1 MSPLLLVLIAALILA
16 AFAAAA
22 ETALTSVSRIRIRTL
37 ANEGDRRA
45 KRLMRLHND
54 PNGYL
59 STILSINTI
68 AVIIATSTATVLTV
82 DAHRFPEALV
92 TAALAIVVL
101 IFCEIAPKSLAL
113 RYNEGLSL
121 HLARPVSFLTK
132 ILRPL
137 IGSLTLV
144 SRLLLRVSTR
154 GKGVR
159 GPFVTEEELL
169 LLLAVGEKE
178 GVVEEEERQMIHG
191 ILEMTDK
198 AVREVMVPRVD
209 IVGLEE
215 SRSTR
220 ELIALI
226 IDSGHSRIPIYEQS
240 LDNIVGV
247 IYAKDLL
254 RAGVRSNHETSLR
267 RLVREPYYTPE
278 AKHVGELLREM
289 QERKVHMAIVVEEH
303 GGTAGLVT
311 FEDLIEEIVG
321 PVRDEYDEAE
331 QEEIQFISDH
341 EVRVSARVSID
352 DVKEMLHLKID
363 DVDAD
368 SIGGLVYAML
378 GEIPKAGATMTIGDA
393 TLTVESVRRQSIQTV
408 RISSDKPFVRDRT
421 DEDNED
427 DSEPPAG
434 DDHRQTAAS

>member
-1 MSPLLLVLIAALILA
+1 MVAALILA

-22 ETALTSVSRIRIRTL
+22 ETALTSVSRIRVRTL
-37 ANEGDRRA
+37 ASEGDRRA
-45 KRLMRLHND
+45 KRLVRLHND

-68 AVIIATSTATVLTV
+68 AVIIATSAATVLTV
-82 DAHRFPEALV
+82 NSHGVPEAVV
-92 TAALAIVVL
+92 TIVLAIVVL

-121 HLARPVSFLTK
+121 HLARSVSFLTK
-132 ILRPL
+132 VLRPL
-137 IGSLTLV
+137 IASLTLV
-144 SRLLLRVSTR
+144 SRLLLRISTR
-154 GKGVR
+154 GKNVR

-209 IVGLEE
+209 VVGLEV
-215 SRSTR
+215 SQSTR
-220 ELIALI
+220 ELISLI
-226 IDSGHSRIPIYEQS
+226 IDSGHSRIPIYEQN

-254 RAGVRSNHETSLR
+254 RAGVRSDDKTSLR

-331 QEEIQFISDH
+331 QEEIEFINDH
-341 EVRVSARVSID
+341 EVRLSARVPID

-378 GEIPKAGATMTIGDA
+378 GEIPKAGATIKIGDA
-393 TLTVESVRRQSIQTV
+393 KLTVESVRRQSIQTV
-408 RISSDKPFVRDRT
+408 RIESDKPFVRDSG
-421 DEDNED
+421 DEDD
-427 DSEPPAG
+427 DDPSEPS
-434 DDHRQTAAS
+434 DSDRRHTAAS

>member
-1 MSPLLLVLIAALILA
+1 VAALILA

-22 ETALTSVSRIRIRTL
+22 ETALTSVSRIRVRTL

-45 KRLMRLHND
+45 KRLVRLHND

-59 STILSINTI
+59 STILSINMI
-68 AVIIATSTATVLTV
+68 AVIVATSVVTSLTI

-92 TAALAIVVL
+92 TVILAIAVL

-132 ILRPL
+132 VLRPL

-144 SRLLLRVSTR
+144 SRLMLRISTR
-154 GKGVR
+154 GKNVR

-209 IVGLEE
+209 VVGLEV
-215 SRSTR
+215 SQSTR
-220 ELIALI
+220 ELISLI
-226 IDSGHSRIPIYEQS
+226 IDSGHSRIPIYEQN

-254 RAGVRSNHETSLR
+254 RAGVRSDDKTPLK

-331 QEEIQFISDH
+331 QEEIEFINDH
-341 EVRVSARVSID
+341 EVRLSARVPID
-352 DVKEMLHLKID
+352 DVKEMLHLQID

-378 GEIPKAGATMTIGDA
+378 GEIPKAGATITIGDA
-393 TLTVESVRRQSIQTV
+393 KLTVESVRRQSIQTV
-408 RISSDKPFVRDRT
+408 RITSDKPFARERN
-421 DEDNED
+421 DEDDD
-427 DSEPPAG
+427 DSPEPS
-434 DDHRQTAAS
+434 DSDRRQTAAS